1 MSAWK
6 KEKQMIEDFKK
17 KILVSLQD
25 VATALN
31 SLMDD
36 VAEGKIDG
44 AEFARR
50 RGRLTEMLAGVPTE
64 SLDADDELAPLTKA
78 EAIEKWGADVVD
90 LARDY
95 YETDFHKYLFEEDIP
110 EGDEFG
116 SPACVEDVY
125 ERCERAARNLKASQI
140 YSGPRP

>member
-1 MSAWK
+1 
-6 KEKQMIEDFKK
+6 MIEDDKR

-25 VATALN
+25 LATALN

-44 AEFARR
+44 VEFARR
-50 RGRLTEMLAGVPTE
+50 RGRLTEMLADIPTDT
-64 SLDADDELAPLTKA
+64 LGADDELIPLTKA
-78 EAIEKWGADVVD
+78 EAIAKWGAEVVD

-95 YETDFHKYLFEEDIP
+95 YETDFHKFLFEEDIP
-110 EGDEFG
+110 EGDEDG

-125 ERCERAARNLKASQI
+125 ERCERAARNLKASQT